1 MGKYT
6 IQSDEVYIGVNHTND
21 GEVYNNIMSSYD
33 SFFDKKNKIIVSN
46 DEDGLRI
53 AKLGDIDKA
62 YKLLRDEIVSRDPRT
77 ANGYLECVQFA
88 IIQYFGAYA
97 NRKKRLSFYPTEKE
111 VHEDGKKRGHIADFG
126 KKSNRDI
133 AASLERAVL
142 AQNLI
147 KWCCIDLSTRFKIS
161 VTTINGKDRVH
172 AYNVVQDEHDNKYYI
187 CDFSIPSFNNGKTTP
202 IICEIPDY
210 VYEKLISPLPD
221 VGYSVEVDYHNP
233 INGKDYLI
241 VYDAGRNDV
250 YHVNQGIVKKKV

>member
-21 GEVYNNIMSSYD
+21 GEVYKNIISSYD
-33 SFFDKKNKIIVSN
+33 SFFDKKNKFIVSN

-77 ANGYLECVQFA
+77 AEEYLECVQFA
-88 IIQYFGAYA
+88 IIQYFGAYSS
-97 NRKKRLSFYPTEKE
+97 RKKRLSFYPTEKE
-111 VHEDGKKRGHIADFG
+111 VNEDGKKRGHISDFG

-133 AASLERAVL
+133 ATSLERAAL

-147 KWCCIDLSTRFKIS
+147 KWCCIDICTYFKIS
-161 VTTINGKDRVH
+161 NTTINGKDRIH
-172 AYNVVQDEHDNKYYI
+172 SYNIIHDEYNDKYYI
-187 CDFSIPSFNNGKTTP
+187 CDFSIPSFKNGKTTS
-202 IICEIPDY
+202 IICEIPNY
-210 VYEKLISPLPD
+210 VYEQIISPLPD
-221 VGYSVEVDYHNP
+221 VGYSVEVDYHNL

-241 VYDAGRNDV
+241 VYDSGRDDIYNVD
-250 YHVNQGIVKKKV
+250 QGLVKKKV